1 MKRRETAK
9 NNLIYKKLSNFRKD
23 KQFSY
28 DDLIRELNLKGIN
41 MHKTALYNIE
51 HNRRSVKDFELKAF
65 SEIFKKKIDDF
76 FEKKLPVQRV
86 VLTSPLRACYWQG
99 T

>member
-28 DDLIRELNLKGIN
+28 DDLIRELNLKS
-41 MHKTALYNIE
+41 E
-51 HNRRSVKDFELKAF
+51 VKK
-65 SEIFKKKIDDF
+65 
-76 FEKKLPVQRV
+76 
-86 VLTSPLRACYWQG
+86 
-99 T
+99 

>member
-41 MHKTALYNIE
+41 MHKTALHNIE

-76 FEKKLPVQRV
+76 FE
-86 VLTSPLRACYWQG
+86 
-99 T
+99 